1 MSQFKKSLLKNMKRK
16 MNLVL
21 KDSNRF
27 VQSQKNQEVLF
38 VMNLWWKKI
47 HQILTFPSFLMGKIG
62 FYPLKPKI

>member
-1 MSQFKKSLLKNMKRK
+1 MSQFKKSLLKKYEEENESGSEGQQQ
-16 MNLVL
+16 VC
-21 KDSNRF
+21 S
-27 VQSQKNQEVLF
+27 VPKNQEVLF